1 MLFLLFY
8 KIDKISSQK
17 YKKIKH
23 NLILNRY
30 FDNIIKSYCTQKKTH
45 LTFFNKKVIIEK
57 ETSPN
62 LKKKMK
68 ELRYLDKY
76 FIKYKFS
83 FSLGI
88 LITII
93 AQIFSLFTPKLIS
106 SSLEAIEKFDKL
118 SSVEKSSTM
127 VIGQYREELI
137 HNVLLIIAT
146 TIIAGFLTFLMRQTL
161 IVMSRHIEFDLKN
174 EVFRQ
179 YENLSQNFYKQNRTG
194 DLMNR
199 ISEDV
204 SKVRMYVGPAVM
216 YTINTFI
223 RFAIVIAYMYNVS
236 PRLTLYTLLPLPI
249 LSYAIFKLSSE
260 INIRSTVFQQYLSKV
275 SSFTQEIF
283 SGIRV
288 IKAYSLEN
296 QQQNN
301 LISLA
306 EESKSKSLSLAR
318 VQSLFG
324 PLMLALIGISNL
336 VLIYFGGM
344 LYINGTIKSIGTI
357 AEFILYVN
365 MLTWPVAS
373 LGWVSSMVQEA
384 EASQKRLN
392 EFLKIVPDIQNNNP
406 SSSTVDGTISFENV
420 SYTYEDTNIEAL
432 KNISFTVKK
441 GETLAILGKTGSGKS
456 TLLSLISRM
465 YDVTEGQVKI
475 DGKEISQLNLFD
487 LRNSIGI
494 VPQDAFLFSDS
505 IKNNIKFG
513 KENATDDEVIAAAKS
528 AVVHDNIEGFNKGY
542 DTILGER
549 GITLSGGQKQRV
561 SIARAIIKKPEILLF
576 DDCLSAVDTET
587 EEAILNNLFEI
598 CKDKTTIIVSH
609 RVSSAKNADKI
620 IILENGK
627 IIQQGFH
634 NQLINEN
641 GYYSALYLKQLSEKE
656 LL

>member
-1 MLFLLFY
+1 
-8 KIDKISSQK
+8 
-17 YKKIKH
+17 
-23 NLILNRY
+23 
-30 FDNIIKSYCTQKKTH
+30 
-45 LTFFNKKVIIEK
+45 
-57 ETSPN
+57 
-62 LKKKMK
+62 MK
-68 ELRYLDKY
+68 ELRYLNKY
-76 FIKYKFS
+76 FVKYKYS

-88 LITII
+88 LFTII

-106 SSLEAIEKFDKL
+106 KSFKVIESYSKDKNVAI
-118 SSVEKSSTM
+118 SV
-127 VIGQYREELI
+127 IREELI
-137 HNVLLIIAT
+137 SNILLIIAT
-146 TIIAGFLTFLMRQTL
+146 TIVAGFLTFLMRQTL

-223 RFAIVIAYMYNVS
+223 RFTIVIVYMYNVS
-236 PRLTLYTLLPLPI
+236 PRLTLYTILPLPV
-249 LSYAIFKLSSE
+249 LSYCIFKLSSE
-260 INIRSTVFQQYLSKV
+260 INKRSTIFQQYLSKV
-275 SSFTQEIF
+275 SSFSQEIF

-288 IKAYSLEN
+288 IKAYSLED
-296 QQQNN
+296 QHQNN
-301 LISLA
+301 MVNLA
-306 EESKSKSLSLAR
+306 NESKSKSLNLAK

-336 VLIYFGGM
+336 VVIYFGGLM
-344 LYINGTIKSIGTI
+344 YIDGTIKSIGTI

-392 EFLKIVPDIQNNNP
+392 EFLKIEPEIKNNNP
-406 SSSTVDGTISFENV
+406 NKSVIEGTISFENV

-432 KNISFTVKK
+432 KNVTFTVKK

-456 TLLSLISRM
+456 TISSLISRL
-465 YDVTEGQVKI
+465 YDVTGGKINI
-475 DGKEISQLNLFD
+475 DGNEISTLNLYD

-513 KENATDDEVIAAAKS
+513 KENASDEEVFAAAKN
-528 AVVHDNIEGFNKGY
+528 AVVHDNIIGFNKQY

-561 SIARAIIKKPEILLF
+561 SIARAIIKNPPILLF

-587 EEAILNNLFEI
+587 EEAILNNLHEI

-609 RVSSAKNADKI
+609 RVSSAKNADNI
-620 IILENGK
+620 IILEDGK
-627 IIQQGFH
+627 IIQQGSH
-634 NQLINEN
+634 NQLINQE
-641 GYYSALYLKQLSEKE
+641 GYYASLYLKQLSEKE

>member
-1 MLFLLFY
+1 
-8 KIDKISSQK
+8 
-17 YKKIKH
+17 
-23 NLILNRY
+23 
-30 FDNIIKSYCTQKKTH
+30 
-45 LTFFNKKVIIEK
+45 
-57 ETSPN
+57 
-62 LKKKMK
+62 MK
-68 ELRYLDKY
+68 ELLYLNKY
-76 FIKYKFS
+76 FVKYKFS
-83 FSLGI
+83 FLLGI
-88 LITII
+88 IITIV

-106 SSLEAIEKFDKL
+106 KSFKAIEDFAKDETI
-118 SSVEKSSTM
+118 SKSF
-127 VIGQYREELI
+127 IRQELI
-137 HNVLLIIAT
+137 SDILLIIAT
-146 TIIAGFLTFLMRQTL
+146 TVIAGFLTFLMRQTL

-216 YTINTFI
+216 YTINTVI
-223 RFAIVIAYMYNVS
+223 RFAIVIVYMFNVS
-236 PRLTLYTLLPLPI
+236 PLLTLYTLLPLPI
-249 LSYAIFKLSSE
+249 LSYAIFRISSE

-288 IKAYSLEN
+288 IKAYSLED
-296 QQQNN
+296 QHQNN
-301 LISLA
+301 MVELA

-318 VQSLFG
+318 IQALFG
-324 PLMLALIGISNL
+324 PLMMALIGISNL
-336 VLIYFGGM
+336 VVIYFGGLM
-344 LYINGTIKSIGTI
+344 YINGTIKSIGTI

-384 EASQKRLN
+384 EASQKRIN
-392 EFLKIVPDIQNNNP
+392 EFLKIVPEIQNNNP
-406 SSSTVDGTISFENV
+406 ERSIIEGTIAFENV
-420 SYTYEDTNIEAL
+420 SYTYEDTNIKAL
-432 KNISFTVKK
+432 KNVTFTVHK

-456 TLLSLISRM
+456 TIISLISRL
-465 YDVTEGQVKI
+465 YDVTDGHITI
-475 DGKEISQLNLFD
+475 DGKEIGSLNLFD

-513 KENATDDEVIAAAKS
+513 KENATDEEVQAAAKS
-528 AVVHDNIEGFNKGY
+528 AVVHDNIMGFNKQY
-542 DTILGER
+542 ETILGER

-561 SIARAIIKKPEILLF
+561 SIARAIIKNPEILLF

-587 EEAILNNLFEI
+587 EEAILNNLQAI
-598 CKDKTTIIVSH
+598 CENKTTIIVSH
-609 RVSSAKNADKI
+609 RVSSAKNADRI
-620 IILENGK
+620 IILDEGR
-627 IIQQGFH
+627 IVEQGSH
-634 NQLINEN
+634 NQLINED
-641 GYYSALYLKQLSEKE
+641 GYYAALYLKQLSEKE

>member
-1 MLFLLFY
+1 
-8 KIDKISSQK
+8 
-17 YKKIKH
+17 
-23 NLILNRY
+23 
-30 FDNIIKSYCTQKKTH
+30 
-45 LTFFNKKVIIEK
+45 
-57 ETSPN
+57 
-62 LKKKMK
+62 MK
-68 ELRYLDKY
+68 ELSYLNKY
-76 FIKYKFS
+76 FIKYKYS

-106 SSLEAIEKFDKL
+106 KSLNAIERFDKL
-118 SSVEKSSTM
+118 PKTDQTSQAIIDV
-127 VIGQYREELI
+127 YREGLI

-146 TIIAGFLTFLMRQTL
+146 TIVAGFLTFLMRQTL

-223 RFAIVIAYMYNVS
+223 RFAIVIIYMYNVS
-236 PRLTLYTLLPLPI
+236 PLLTLYTILPLPI
-249 LSYAIFKLSSE
+249 LSYCIFKLSSE
-260 INIRSTVFQQYLSKV
+260 INKRSTTFQQYLSKV
-275 SSFTQEIF
+275 SSFSQEIF

-296 QQQNN
+296 QHQNN
-301 LISLA
+301 MVALA
-306 EESKSKSLSLAR
+306 DESKKKSLDLAK

-324 PLMLALIGISNL
+324 PLMIALIGISNL
-336 VLIYFGGM
+336 VVIYFGGLM
-344 LYINGTIKSIGTI
+344 YINGTIANIGTI

-392 EFLKIVPDIQNNNP
+392 EFLKIEPEIENKNENSSDIQG
-406 SSSTVDGTISFENV
+406 SIAFENV

-432 KNISFTVKK
+432 KNVTFTVKK

-456 TLLSLISRM
+456 TILSLISRL
-465 YDVTEGQVKI
+465 YDVTDGQITI
-475 DGKEISQLNLFD
+475 DQNEISSLNLND
-487 LRNSIGI
+487 LRNNIGI

-513 KENATDDEVIAAAKS
+513 NQNATDEEVIEAAKNT
-528 AVVHDNIEGFNKGY
+528 VVHDNIIAFNKQY

-561 SIARAIIKKPEILLF
+561 SIARAIIKNPAILLF

-587 EEAILNNLFEI
+587 EETILNNLFQI

-620 IILENGK
+620 IILEDGK
-627 IIQQGFH
+627 IIQQGSH
-634 NQLINEN
+634 NQLINKE
-641 GYYSALYLKQLSEKE
+641 GYYASLYLKQLSEKE
-656 LL
+656 SL

>member
-1 MLFLLFY
+1 
-8 KIDKISSQK
+8 
-17 YKKIKH
+17 
-23 NLILNRY
+23 
-30 FDNIIKSYCTQKKTH
+30 
-45 LTFFNKKVIIEK
+45 
-57 ETSPN
+57 
-62 LKKKMK
+62 MK
-68 ELRYLDKY
+68 ELSYLNKY
-76 FIKYKFS
+76 FIKYKYS

-93 AQIFSLFTPKLIS
+93 AQIFFLFTPKLVS
-106 SSLEAIEKFDKL
+106 KCFDVIERFLKL
-118 SSVEKSSTM
+118 SESDRNSAIIVDFY
-127 VIGQYREELI
+127 QRELI
-137 HNVLLIIAT
+137 HNALLITASAIVG
-146 TIIAGFLTFLMRQTL
+146 GFLTFLMRQTL

-174 EVFRQ
+174 EVFKQ

-216 YTINTFI
+216 YSINTFI
-223 RFAIVIAYMYNVS
+223 RFAIVILYMYNVS
-236 PRLTLYTLLPLPI
+236 PLLTLYTILPLPI
-249 LSYAIFKLSSE
+249 LSYCIFKLSSE
-260 INIRSTVFQQYLSKV
+260 INKRSTTFQQYLSKV
-275 SSFTQEIF
+275 SSFSQEIF

-296 QQQNN
+296 QHQNN
-301 LISLA
+301 MIDLA
-306 EESKSKSLSLAR
+306 EESKRKSLSLAR

-324 PLMLALIGISNL
+324 PLMIALIGISNL
-336 VLIYFGGM
+336 VVIYFGGVM
-344 LYINGTIKSIGTI
+344 YINGTIPNIGTI

-392 EFLKIVPDIQNNNP
+392 DFLKIEPEIKNNNP
-406 SSSTVDGTISFENV
+406 NSSDIQGSIAFENV
-420 SYTYEDTNIEAL
+420 SFTYDDTNIEAL
-432 KNISFTVKK
+432 KNVTFTVKK

-456 TLLSLISRM
+456 TILSLISRL
-465 YDVTEGQVKI
+465 YDVTDGRITI
-475 DGKEISQLNLFD
+475 DGNEISTLNLND
-487 LRNSIGI
+487 LRNNIGI
-494 VPQDAFLFSDS
+494 VPQDAFLFSDT

-513 KENATDDEVIAAAKS
+513 NQNATDEEVIEAAKS
-528 AVVHDNIEGFNKGY
+528 AVVHDNIAAFNKQY

-561 SIARAIIKKPEILLF
+561 SIARAIIKNPAILLF

-587 EEAILNNLFEI
+587 EETILNNLFEI

-620 IILENGK
+620 IILEDGK
-627 IIQQGFH
+627 IIQQGSH
-634 NQLINEN
+634 NQLINQE
-641 GYYSALYLKQLSEKE
+641 GYYSSLYLKQLSEKE

>member
-1 MLFLLFY
+1 
-8 KIDKISSQK
+8 
-17 YKKIKH
+17 
-23 NLILNRY
+23 
-30 FDNIIKSYCTQKKTH
+30 
-45 LTFFNKKVIIEK
+45 
-57 ETSPN
+57 
-62 LKKKMK
+62 MK
-68 ELRYLDKY
+68 ELQYLNKY
-76 FIKYKFS
+76 FVKYKYS
-83 FSLGI
+83 FLIGI
-88 LITII
+88 VTTIV

-106 SSLEAIEKFDKL
+106 KSFKAIEDFSKQSSIDSSLIQK
-118 SSVEKSSTM
+118 
-127 VIGQYREELI
+127 ELI
-137 HNVLLIIAT
+137 HNILLIIAT

-204 SKVRMYVGPAVM
+204 GKVRMYVGPAVM

-223 RFAIVIAYMYNVS
+223 RFAIVIVYMYNVS

-260 INIRSTVFQQYLSKV
+260 INKRSTVFQQYLSKV

-296 QQQNN
+296 QHQKNMEE
-301 LISLA
+301 LSL
-306 EESKSKSLSLAR
+306 ESKAKSINLAK
-318 VQSLFG
+318 VQALFG
-324 PLMLALIGISNL
+324 PLMLALIGVSNL
-336 VLIYFGGM
+336 VVIYFGGV
-344 LYINGTIKSIGTI
+344 LYINGSIKSIGTI

-384 EASQKRLN
+384 EASQKRIN
-392 EFLKIVPDIQNNNP
+392 EFLKIKPDIQNNRQEH
-406 SSSTVDGTISFENV
+406 SEIQGAIEFKNV
-420 SYTYEDTNIEAL
+420 SFTYDDTHIKAL
-432 KNISFTVKK
+432 QNISFTIHK

-456 TLLSLISRM
+456 SILALISRL
-465 YDVTEGQVKI
+465 YDVT
-475 DGKEISQLNLFD
+475 DGTILVDGTAIHEVNLFD

-494 VPQDAFLFSDS
+494 VPQDAFLFSDT

-513 KENATDDEVIAAAKS
+513 KETATDNEVIDAAKK
-528 AVVHDNIEGFNKGY
+528 AVVHDNIINFNLEY
-542 DTILGER
+542 ETILGER

-561 SIARAIIKKPEILLF
+561 SIARAIIKDAPILLL

-587 EEAILNNLFEI
+587 EETILNNLLEF
-598 CKDKTTIIVSH
+598 CKNKTTIIVSH

-620 IILENGK
+620 IILDEGK
-627 IIQQGFH
+627 IIEQGTH
-634 NQLINEN
+634 NQLLNQN
-641 GYYSALYLKQLSEKE
+641 GYYATLYLKQLSEKE
-656 LL
+656 LT

>member
-1 MLFLLFY
+1 
-8 KIDKISSQK
+8 
-17 YKKIKH
+17 
-23 NLILNRY
+23 
-30 FDNIIKSYCTQKKTH
+30 
-45 LTFFNKKVIIEK
+45 
-57 ETSPN
+57 
-62 LKKKMK
+62 MK
-68 ELRYLDKY
+68 ELRYLNKY
-76 FIKYKFS
+76 FIKYKYS
-83 FSLGI
+83 FILGI

-106 SSLEAIEKFDKL
+106 KSLNAIEKFDKL
-118 SSVEKSSTM
+118 PEVQQSSQ
-127 VIGQYREELI
+127 VIIDSYRQDLI

-146 TIIAGFLTFLMRQTL
+146 TIVAGFLTFLMRQTL

-174 EVFRQ
+174 EVFKQ

-223 RFAIVIAYMYNVS
+223 RFAIVIIYMYSVS
-236 PRLTLYTLLPLPI
+236 PLLTLYTILPLPI
-249 LSYAIFKLSSE
+249 LSYCIFKLSSE
-260 INIRSTVFQQYLSKV
+260 INKRSTTFQQYLSKV
-275 SSFTQEIF
+275 SSFSQEIF

-296 QQQNN
+296 QHQNN
-301 LISLA
+301 MVALA
-306 EESKSKSLSLAR
+306 DESKKKSLDLAK

-324 PLMLALIGISNL
+324 PLMIALIGISNL
-336 VLIYFGGM
+336 VVIYFGGVM
-344 LYINGTIKSIGTI
+344 YINGTIPNIGTI

-392 EFLKIVPDIQNNNP
+392 EFLKIEPEIKNNNENPSDIQG
-406 SSSTVDGTISFENV
+406 SIAFENV

-432 KNISFTVKK
+432 KNVTFTVKK

-456 TLLSLISRM
+456 TILSLISRL
-465 YDVTEGQVKI
+465 YDVTDGRITI
-475 DGKEISQLNLFD
+475 DQAEISTLNLND
-487 LRNSIGI
+487 LRNNIGI
-494 VPQDAFLFSDS
+494 VPQDAFLFSDT

-513 KENATDDEVIAAAKS
+513 NQHATDEEVMDAAKN
-528 AVVHDNIEGFNKGY
+528 AVVHDNIIAFNKQY

-561 SIARAIIKKPEILLF
+561 SIARAIIKNPAILLF

-587 EEAILNNLFEI
+587 EETILNNLFEI

-620 IILENGK
+620 IILEDGK
-627 IIQQGFH
+627 IIQQGSH
-634 NQLINEN
+634 NQLINQE
-641 GYYSALYLKQLSEKE
+641 GYYSSLYLKQLSEKE